1 LEGKAVLKSALF
13 LYYFFMIKKK
23 DILLVVVASI
33 LTLLIQ
39 NFFFT
44 NEEWVQ
50 DIVEDCYV
58 RTGLEYVNC
67 AKGYRF

>member
-1 LEGKAVLKSALF
+1 
-13 LYYFFMIKKK
+13 MIKKK